1 VRSLAEVAQECWQ
14 VAEDHGF
21 HGPVP
26 PHGQKRT
33 FGDSCALVHSEVSE
47 AFEAWRKHGEMA
59 DYAGPDGKPEGPAA
73 ELADVVI
80 RCFDAAIEDCGLSA
94 EELTQLIEDKIAYNR
109 KRPHK
114 HGKAL

>member
-1 VRSLAEVAQECWQ
+1 MRTLTEMAQDCWQ

-26 PHGQKRT
+26 PYGKPRT
-33 FGDSCALVHSEVSE
+33 FGDACALIHSEVSE
-47 AFEAWRKHGEMA
+47 AFEAWRQDGNVTWA
-59 DYAGPDGKPEGPAA
+59 TGPDGKLEGPAA

-80 RCFDAAIEDCGLSA
+80 RCFDTALSNCGLSA
-94 EELTQLIEDKIAYNR
+94 EAFASLIEAKIAYNR
-109 KRPHK
+109 DRPYR